1 MIANLQIPS
10 KTAAQFQTVSGAP
23 SDLATFSV
31 GPQGGAAVPTTSA
44 DGQSVV
50 ARDEVKITLRA
61 IRLRPLAS
69 IPQALVFDPAQVVL
83 TVASTSTNVLN
94 GVVQPDGTQPVVTPT
109 TITLALGTPGLA
121 IER

>member
-1 MIANLQIPS
+1 M
-10 KTAAQFQTVSGAP
+10 
-23 SDLATFSV
+23 
-31 GPQGGAAVPTTSA
+31 
-44 DGQSVV
+44 

-109 TITLALGTPGLA
+109 TIALALDTAGLA
-121 IER
+121 NVRRTGDHDRDGLSGAAQRHAGSGPVFRRRDPNRHRHG